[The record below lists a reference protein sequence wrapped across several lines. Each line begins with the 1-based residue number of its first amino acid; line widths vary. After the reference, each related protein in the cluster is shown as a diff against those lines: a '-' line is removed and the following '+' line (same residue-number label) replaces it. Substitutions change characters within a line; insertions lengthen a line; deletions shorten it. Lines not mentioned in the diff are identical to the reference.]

1 MKTEI
6 PEQLKS
12 DVPQTTWGRILT
24 ATPVVMAVVATMLAG
39 LASSEMTKAQ
49 YDRSLAAQ
57 QQSKAGD
64 QWSYF
69 QAKRL
74 RGSQQ
79 RSTLDL
85 LQSIVN
91 TGDTA
96 SFFNAWAVFEPP
108 INLKTGKPYGYDSQ
122 AFTGAYAEFQMLN
135 PGKEI
140 CSQSEIDLAEKM
152 IKELRFGNKHLSA
165 DINFM
170 IKHGHAERSHFVEY
184 QGAFFKF
191 RTDLETPSKIVDWKT
206 CQFEVPKPENWS
218 KQVVKMGYDI
228 SAAFYQFFCF
238 ISTGIWKPFYW
249 VAQEKEPPFDFNII
263 DASNWAYE
271 VNLKTQE
278 VIPHTGALKF
288 RKLLDAYMECYH
300 KDDWPGYSVFTLPQ
314 IYQGKEKR
322 IATAP
327 VPGYES
333 SKSVFFYL

>member
-1 MKTEI
+1 MELPYISLPNEI
-6 PEQLKS
+6 PNIEYHTGERYAKFIS
-12 DVPQTTWGRILT
+12 
-24 ATPVVMAVVATMLAG
+24 
-39 LASSEMTKAQ
+39 SSELKQMLISPKWFRFSQDNPEYTSNISLENATK
-49 YDRSLAAQ
+49 
-57 QQSKAGD
+57 
-64 QWSYF
+64 
-69 QAKRL
+69 
-74 RGSQQ
+74 GSVYH
-79 RSTLDL
+79 DL

-91 TGDTA
+91 TGDTV

-333 SKSVFFYL
+333 NKSIFFYL